1 VREDFPDGSKNANLS
16 YNHAGLDVWTDRKQG
31 SATSRWCR
39 AASMSADIASR
50 RLSRLTRAGS
60 GTAIEDVA
68 APHAPVP
75 MKASTDSVAI
85 SLFNLM
91 FSRSSLRVVESSSS
105 SRAISLGLSVPT
117 SRRECVATSRGTL
130 RALLRL
136 PAQRIASL
144 STMHSGKRT
153 IQRPESLNPE
163 SIRRTSRYRASERRA
178 RSPLR
183 RQHPNNASLAA
194 SSSRRVDGDAAGNNQ
209 AATIECRR
217 VPVPPLSSPLA
228 ASAHRAGEMRR
239 NVEAPK
245 FTRSFR

>member
-1 VREDFPDGSKNANLS
+1 
-16 YNHAGLDVWTDRKQG
+16 
-31 SATSRWCR
+31 
-39 AASMSADIASR
+39 MSADIASR

-117 SRRECVATSRGTL
+117 SRRECVATSRAL

-136 PAQRIASL
+136 PAQ
-144 STMHSGKRT
+144 
-153 IQRPESLNPE
+153 
-163 SIRRTSRYRASERRA
+163 
-178 RSPLR
+178 
-183 RQHPNNASLAA
+183 PNRFS
-194 SSSRRVDGDAAGNNQ
+194 VDHA
-209 AATIECRR
+209 
-217 VPVPPLSSPLA
+217 LW
-228 ASAHRAGEMRR
+228 
-239 NVEAPK
+239 
-245 FTRSFR
+245 